1 MGAPPGPLNGV
12 KTRLL
17 LVFAMSAAVALGV
30 GMVLTGPFVW
40 LLRDLMHLG
49 CWTSSMAGVTS
60 WNCPD
65 GVAYVIPSFGFV
77 ALIGAVALIIGV
89 RREFRHDDSTTRIAG
104 AHLLAAL
111 GATPL
116 VIQAVVSVPSGI
128 VGYYG
133 VDAIWGGSALF
144 AAGLAVIVARRRT
157 TRTFVAV
164 CALGILASLTAVL
177 GAPLALP
184 FLVVVAAVLGAA
196 IAVRLPDQKAL
207 SSLRAGR

>member
-1 MGAPPGPLNGV
+1 MGAPPEPVNGV

-17 LVFAMSAAVALGV
+17 LVFAMSAAVALVV
-30 GMVLTGPFVW
+30 GMVLAGPFVW

-49 CWTSSMAGVTS
+49 CWTASMDGITS

-77 ALIGAVALIIGV
+77 ALIGTFALIVGL
-89 RREFRHDDSTTRIAG
+89 RREFRHDDSATRIAG

-116 VIQAVVSVPSGI
+116 VTQAVVSIPSGV

-133 VDAIWGGSALF
+133 VGAIWGGSALL

-157 TRTFVAV
+157 TRTFVAA
-164 CALGILASLTAVL
+164 CAFGILASLAAVL

-196 IAVRLPDQKAL
+196 IAVRLPDRKAV
-207 SSLRAGR
+207 SSPRGER